1 MLFKLIFFLLFH
13 QPASASSL
21 RRHIAASLMQ
31 QHRVID
37 RNDHALQPLSPASY
51 GSSMEVSINLDTH
64 LEPPPSFSFLL
75 GNTFRA

>member
-1 MLFKLIFFLLFH
+1 MLFKLIFLLLFH

-31 QHRVID
+31 HRAIE

-51 GSSMEVSINLDTH
+51 GSSMEVSIKLDLSH
-64 LEPPPSFSFLL
+64 EPPPSFSFLM